1 MPSERAATKG
11 AMARRSW
18 SEAFA
23 VYLHPRVIGMLF
35 LGFSAGLP
43 FLLLFST
50 LSLWLRDA
58 EVTRTAV
65 GFFAWVGIT
74 FSIKVLWAPVV
85 DHIPL
90 PWLTA
95 VLGKRRSWMLIGQLG
110 IVTGLLAIAIIN
122 LQAVMVVSMVDGDVE
137 MVAPDRFWIVAV
149 ALAALWIAFWSATQD
164 VAIDAYRIEAAP
176 DDLQGGMAA
185 TYQLG
190 YRIGLLAAGAGAL
203 YIAEFWPWQTAYL
216 VMAALML
223 IGIVTVL
230 VIREPESTR
239 PAGTILEEDHVVAF
253 MAARD
258 HLSLRQRRVL
268 GWFYGAVGCPF
279 GEFFRRN
286 GKFALVI
293 LVFISVYRLSDIT
306 MGVMANVFYDD
317 LGFSKLDIA
326 NVSKTF
332 GIFVSIVGV
341 MLGGVLVARYGIMRV
356 LLLGA
361 ILVASTN
368 LLFAYLAIHGKDI
381 WLLAG
386 TISAD
391 NLSAGIAGTAFIAYL
406 SSLTNRHYTATQYA
420 LFSSLFTL
428 FGKFVAGFSGVIV
441 DAEGYV
447 FFFVY
452 ASLLGIPAI
461 LLVLYLMNHQR
472 RQDAALSTAEGPAR
486 EQSPQGNT

>member
-1 MPSERAATKG
+1 MPSEGTEGKPG
-11 AMARRSW
+11 SERRSW
-18 SEAFA
+18 AEAFE

-95 VLGKRRSWMLIGQLG
+95 ALGKRRSWILAGQLG
-110 IVTGLLAIAIIN
+110 IVVGLLAIAIIN
-122 LQAVMVVSMVDGDVE
+122 LQALPVVSSVTGETE
-137 MVAPDRFWIVAV
+137 MIPPSHFWVVAV
-149 ALAALWIAFWSATQD
+149 ALAALWVAFSSATQD

-203 YIAEFWPWQTAYL
+203 YLAEFWSWQISYL

-223 IGIVTVL
+223 AGMTTVL
-230 VIREPESTR
+230 VIREPESSR
-239 PAGTILEEDHVVAF
+239 PAGSILEEEHVVAF
-253 MAARD
+253 MAARE
-258 HLSLRQRRVL
+258 HLSIRQRRLL

-286 GKFALVI
+286 GRFALVI
-293 LVFISVYRLSDIT
+293 LLFISVYRLSDIT

-317 LGFSKLDIA
+317 LGFTKLDIA

-332 GIFVSIVGV
+332 GVFVSIAGV
-341 MLGGVLVARYGIMRV
+341 MLGGVLVARYGIMIIM
-356 LLLGA
+356 LIGA
-361 ILVASTN
+361 ILVATTN
-368 LLFAYLAIHGKDI
+368 LLFAYLATQGADI
-381 WLLAG
+381 WLLAM

-406 SSLTNRHYTATQYA
+406 SSLTNRNYTATQYA

-447 FFFVY
+447 FFFIY
-452 ASLLGIPAI
+452 ASVLGIPAI
-461 LLVLYLMNHQR
+461 LLVVFLMQHQR
-472 RQDAALSTAEGPAR
+472 KMEARSSAAPVPAH
-486 EQSPQGNT
+486 EQIS

>member
-1 MPSERAATKG
+1 MPSDDTEVK
-11 AMARRSW
+11 RRSW
-18 SEAFA
+18 AEAFE

-74 FSIKVLWAPVV
+74 FSIKVLWAPVI
-85 DHIPL
+85 DHLPV

-95 VLGKRRSWMLIGQLG
+95 AMGKRRSWILLGQTG
-110 IVTGLLAIAIIN
+110 IVIGLLAITVIN
-122 LQAVMVVSMVDGDVE
+122 LQAIPVISPTTGLTE
-137 MVAPDRFWIVAV
+137 MTSPDRIWVIAV
-149 ALAALWIAFWSATQD
+149 ALAALWVAFFSATQD
-164 VAIDAYRIEAAP
+164 VALDAYRIEAAP
-176 DDLQGGMAA
+176 NELQGGMAA

-203 YIAEFWPWQTAYL
+203 YLAEFWSWQVAYT

-223 IGIVTVL
+223 IGVATVF
-230 VIREPESTR
+230 VIREPESSR
-239 PAGTILEEDHVVAF
+239 PAGSILQEEHVAAF
-253 MAARD
+253 MAARA
-258 HLSLRQRRVL
+258 HWPERQRHL
-268 GWFYGAVGCPF
+268 AGWFYGAVACPF
-279 GEFFRRN
+279 ADFFGRN
-286 GKFALVI
+286 GIFALV
-293 LVFISVYRLSDIT
+293 LLGFISVYRLSDIT

-317 LGFSKLDIA
+317 LGFTKLDIA

-332 GIFVSIVGV
+332 GVFVSIVGV
-341 MLGGVLVARYGIMRV
+341 LIGGALVARYGIMLV

-361 ILVASTN
+361 VLVATTN
-368 LLFAYLAIHGKDI
+368 LLFAYLAILGADI
-381 WLLAG
+381 WFLAV

-406 SSLTNRHYTATQYA
+406 SSLTSRNYTATQYA

-441 DAEGYV
+441 DSEGYV
-447 FFFVY
+447 FFFIY
-452 ASLLGIPAI
+452 ASALGIPAI
-461 LLVLYLMNHQR
+461 LLVLYLMYHY
-472 RQDAALSTAEGPAR
+472 RQKERLPAAVAEAVHER
-486 EQSPQGNT
+486 QS

>member
-1 MPSERAATKG
+1 MPSEAGQTK
-11 AMARRSW
+11 RRSW
-18 SEAFA
+18 GEAFG

-85 DHIPL
+85 DHVPL

-95 VLGKRRSWMLIGQLG
+95 TLGKRRSWILAGQLG
-110 IVTGLLAIAIIN
+110 IVTGLLAIAVIN
-122 LQAVMVVSMVDGDVE
+122 LQALSVVSAVTGETELVP
-137 MVAPDRFWIVAV
+137 PDRFWVVAV
-149 ALAALWIAFWSATQD
+149 ALAALWIAFSSATQD

-203 YIAEFWPWQTAYL
+203 YIAEFWSWQTSYL
-216 VMAALML
+216 AMAVLML
-223 IGIVTVL
+223 VGMITVL
-230 VIREPESTR
+230 VVREPESSR
-239 PAGTILEEDHVVAF
+239 PAGSILQEDHVIAF
-253 MAARD
+253 MAARE
-258 HLSLRQRRVL
+258 HLSIRQRRLL

-293 LVFISVYRLSDIT
+293 LIFISVYRLSDIT

-341 MLGGVLVARYGIMRV
+341 MLGGVLVARYGIMRI

-447 FFFVY
+447 FFFIY
-452 ASLLGIPAI
+452 ASALGIPAI

-472 RQDAALSTAEGPAR
+472 RQDAAVQREAEPTYER
-486 EQSPQGNT
+486 RTQGNS

>member
-1 MPSERAATKG
+1 MPSEGAAPKTEAG
-11 AMARRSW
+11 RRSW
-18 SEAFA
+18 GEAFE

-95 VLGKRRSWMLIGQLG
+95 ALGKRRSWILAGQLG
-110 IVTGLLAIAIIN
+110 IVVGLLAVAIIN
-122 LQAVMVVSMVDGDVE
+122 LQALPVVSSITGETE
-137 MVAPDRFWIVAV
+137 MIPPSRFWVVAV
-149 ALAALWIAFWSATQD
+149 ALAALWIAFSSATQD

-203 YIAEFWPWQTAYL
+203 YLAEFWSWQIAYV

-223 IGIVTVL
+223 GGMITVL
-230 VIREPESTR
+230 VIREPESSR
-239 PAGTILEEDHVVAF
+239 PPGSILEEAHVVAF

-258 HLSLRQRRVL
+258 HLSIRQRRLL

-286 GKFALVI
+286 GKFALVV
-293 LVFISVYRLSDIT
+293 LLFISVYRLSDIT

-332 GIFVSIVGV
+332 GVFVSIVGV

-361 ILVASTN
+361 ILVATTN
-368 LLFAYLAIHGKDI
+368 LLFAYLATQGADI
-381 WLLAG
+381 WLLAM

-406 SSLTNRHYTATQYA
+406 SSLTNRNYTATQYA

-447 FFFVY
+447 FFFIY
-452 ASLLGIPAI
+452 ASALGIPAI
-461 LLVLYLMNHQR
+461 LLVFYLMHHER
-472 RQDAALSTAEGPAR
+472 RKEAAGSAPVEPAH
-486 EQSPQGNT
+486 EQTS

>member
-1 MPSERAATKG
+1 MAEQ
-11 AMARRSW
+11 ARRSW
-18 SEAFA
+18 GEALA
-23 VYLHPRVIGMLF
+23 AYKQPRVVAMLF

-58 EVTRTAV
+58 GVTRTSV

-85 DHIPL
+85 DHLPIPY
-90 PWLTA
+90 LTRL
-95 VLGKRRSWMLIGQLG
+95 LGKRRSWILVGQLG
-110 IVTGLLAIAIIN
+110 VMLGLLAITLIN
-122 LQAVMVVSMVDGDVE
+122 LQAVAVVS
-137 MVAPDRFWIVAV
+137 PDTGFINVVSPNRVWVVAV
-149 ALAALWIAFWSATQD
+149 ALAALWVAFSSATQD

-176 DDLQGGMAA
+176 DDLQGNMAA

-203 YIAEFWPWQTAYL
+203 YLAGFWSWQVSYAA
-216 VMAALML
+216 MAVLML
-223 IGIVTVL
+223 IGIGTVL
-230 VIREPESTR
+230 IVQEPESSR
-239 PAGTILEEDHVVAF
+239 AAGSILQQDHVVAF
-253 MAARD
+253 MASRPD
-258 HLSLRQRRVL
+258 LPERSRRLL
-268 GWFYGAVGCPF
+268 GWFYGAVVCPF
-279 GEFFRRN
+279 RDFFERN
-286 GKFALVI
+286 GKFAFTI
-293 LVFISVYRLSDIT
+293 LAFISVYRLSDLT

-317 LGFSKLDIA
+317 LGFTKFDIA

-332 GIFVSIVGV
+332 GIFVSIGGAL
-341 MLGGVLVARYGIMRV
+341 LGGLLLARYGIMRI

-361 ILVASTN
+361 VLVASTN
-368 LLFAYLAIHGKDI
+368 LLFAYLAIHGRDL

-391 NLSAGIAGTAFIAYL
+391 NLSGGIAGTAFIAYL

-428 FGKFVAGFSGVIV
+428 FGKFVAGFSGAIV
-441 DAEGYV
+441 DAAGYV

-452 ASLLGIPAI
+452 ASVLGIPAI
-461 LLVLYLMNHQR
+461 FLVLYLMYHY
-472 RQDAALSTAEGPAR
+472 RQQERSSSGTGEAVHER
-486 EQSPQGNT
+486 QS

>member
-1 MPSERAATKG
+1 MPAESQAVSKPQRG
-11 AMARRSW
+11 WLDS
-18 SEAFA
+18 FG
-23 VYLHPRVIGMLF
+23 VYLNRRVVGMLF

-58 EVTRTAV
+58 EITRTSV

-85 DHIPL
+85 DHLAIPG
-90 PWLTA
+90 LTKA
-95 VLGKRRSWMLIGQLG
+95 LGKRRSWILVGQLG
-110 IVTGLLAIAIIN
+110 VVLGLLVIAAIN
-122 LQAVMVVSMVDGDVE
+122 LQAVSVVSQTTGETELVS
-137 MVAPDRFWIVAV
+137 PDRIWVVAV

-176 DDLQGGMAA
+176 DELQGGMAA

-190 YRIGLLAAGAGAL
+190 YRVGLLAAGAGAL
-203 YIAEFWPWQTAYL
+203 YLAEFWSWQVSYL
-216 VMAALML
+216 VMAALMGV
-223 IGIVTVL
+223 GIVTVL
-230 VIREPESTR
+230 IVREPESSRT
-239 PAGTILEEDHVVAF
+239 AGSLLQEEHVAAF
-253 MAARD
+253 MAARS
-258 HLSLRQRRVL
+258 HLSERRRRL
-268 GWFYGAVGCPF
+268 AGWFYGAVACPF
-279 GEFFRRN
+279 AEFFRRN
-286 GKFALVI
+286 GSFALVI

-317 LGFSKLDIA
+317 IGFSKLDIA

-332 GIFVSIVGV
+332 GILVSIAGA
-341 MLGGVLVARYGIMRV
+341 LIGGVLVARYGIMRI

-361 ILVASTN
+361 VLVATTN
-368 LLFAYLAIHGKDI
+368 LLFAYLATQGPFI
-381 WLLAG
+381 WLLTM

-428 FGKFVAGFSGVIV
+428 FGKFVAGFSGVVV

-447 FFFVY
+447 FFFIY
-452 ASLLGIPAI
+452 ASALGIPAI
-461 LLVLYLMNHQR
+461 ILVLYLMHHE
-472 RQDAALSTAEGPAR
+472 RQLEAAQTQER
-486 EQSPQGNT
+486 

>member
-1 MPSERAATKG
+1 MPSDDTEVK
-11 AMARRSW
+11 RRSW
-18 SEAFA
+18 AEAFE

-74 FSIKVLWAPVV
+74 FSIKVLWAPVI
-85 DHIPL
+85 DHLPV

-95 VLGKRRSWMLIGQLG
+95 AMGKRRSWILLGQTG
-110 IVTGLLAIAIIN
+110 IVIGLLAITVIN
-122 LQAVMVVSMVDGDVE
+122 LQAVPVISPTTGLTE
-137 MVAPDRFWIVAV
+137 MTSPDRIWVIAV
-149 ALAALWIAFWSATQD
+149 ALAALWVAFFSATQD
-164 VAIDAYRIEAAP
+164 VALDAYRIEAAP
-176 DDLQGGMAA
+176 NELQGGMAA

-203 YIAEFWPWQTAYL
+203 YLAEFWSWQVAST

-223 IGIVTVL
+223 IGVATVF
-230 VIREPESTR
+230 VIREPESSR
-239 PAGTILEEDHVVAF
+239 PAGSILQEEHVAAF
-253 MAARD
+253 MAARA
-258 HLSLRQRRVL
+258 HWPERQRHL
-268 GWFYGAVGCPF
+268 AGWFYGAVACPF
-279 GEFFRRN
+279 ADFFGRN
-286 GKFALVI
+286 GIFALV
-293 LVFISVYRLSDIT
+293 LLGFISVYRLSDIT

-317 LGFSKLDIA
+317 LGFTKLDIA

-332 GIFVSIVGV
+332 GVFVSIVGV
-341 MLGGVLVARYGIMRV
+341 RYGIMLV

-361 ILVASTN
+361 VLVATTN
-368 LLFAYLAIHGKDI
+368 LLFAYLAILGADI
-381 WLLAG
+381 WFLAV

-406 SSLTNRHYTATQYA
+406 SSLTSRNYTATQYA

-441 DAEGYV
+441 DSEGYV
-447 FFFVY
+447 FFFIY
-452 ASLLGIPAI
+452 ASALGIPAI
-461 LLVLYLMNHQR
+461 LLVLYLMYHY
-472 RQDAALSTAEGPAR
+472 RQKERLPAAVAEAVHER
-486 EQSPQGNT
+486 QS

>member
-1 MPSERAATKG
+1 MPSEGFDQKPAS
-11 AMARRSW
+11 ARRSW
-18 SEAFA
+18 AEAFGI
-23 VYLHPRVIGMLF
+23 YLHPRVIGMLF

-50 LSLWLRDA
+50 LSLLLRDA

-90 PWLTA
+90 PWLTRA
-95 VLGKRRSWMLIGQLG
+95 LGKRRSWILAGQLG
-110 IVTGLLAIAIIN
+110 VVAGLFAIAMIN
-122 LQAVMVVSMVDGDVE
+122 LQAEMVISMVDGDVE
-137 MVAPDRFWIVAV
+137 MVSPDRFWIVAV
-149 ALAALWIAFWSATQD
+149 ALAALWVAFSSATQD

-203 YIAEFWPWQTAYL
+203 YVAEYWPWQIAYL

-223 IGIVTVL
+223 GGIITVL
-230 VIREPESTR
+230 VIREPESSR
-239 PAGTILEEDHVVAF
+239 PAGSILEEDHVVAF

-258 HLSLRQRRVL
+258 HLSLRQRRLL

-286 GKFALVI
+286 GKFALMI
-293 LVFISVYRLSDIT
+293 LLFISVYRLSDIT

-317 LGFSKLDIA
+317 LGFSYLDIA
-326 NVSKTF
+326 KVTKVF
-332 GIFVSIVGV
+332 GFFVSIAGV
-341 MLGGVLVARYGIMRV
+341 LFGGVLVARYGIMPV

-361 ILVASTN
+361 ILVATTN
-368 LLFAYLAIHGKDI
+368 LLFAYLAIQGKDI
-381 WLLAG
+381 WLLAM

-406 SSLTNRHYTATQYA
+406 SSLTNRNYTATQYA

-428 FGKFVAGFSGVIV
+428 FGKLVAGFSGVIV

-447 FFFVY
+447 FFFIY
-452 ASLLGIPAI
+452 ASALGIPAI
-461 LLVLYLMNHQR
+461 LLVLYLMHHER
-472 RQDAALSTAEGPAR
+472 RKEAAASAPIEPAHER
-486 EQSPQGNT
+486 IP

>member
-1 MPSERAATKG
+1 MPAEGLDQKPPA
-11 AMARRSW
+11 ARRSW
-18 SEAFA
+18 GEAFE

-90 PWLTA
+90 PWLTRA
-95 VLGKRRSWMLIGQLG
+95 LGKRRSWILAGQLG
-110 IVTGLLAIAIIN
+110 IVAGLLAIAIIN
-122 LQAVMVVSMVDGDVE
+122 LQSEMVVSMVDGDVE
-137 MVAPDRFWIVAV
+137 FIAPDRVWIVAV
-149 ALAALWIAFWSATQD
+149 ALSALWIAFFSATQD

-203 YIAEFWPWQTAYL
+203 YIAEFWPWQVAYL

-223 IGIVTVL
+223 IGIATVL
-230 VIREPESTR
+230 VIREPESSR
-239 PAGTILEEDHVVAF
+239 PAGSILEEKHVVAF

-258 HLSLRQRRVL
+258 HLSLRQRRLL

-279 GEFFRRN
+279 AEFFRRN
-286 GKFALVI
+286 GKFALLI

-341 MLGGVLVARYGIMRV
+341 MLGGVLVARYGIMLV

-361 ILVASTN
+361 VLVATTN
-368 LLFAYLAIHGKDI
+368 LLFAYLATQGADI
-381 WLLAG
+381 WLLAM

-406 SSLTNRHYTATQYA
+406 SSLTNRNYTATQYA

-447 FFFVY
+447 FFFIY
-452 ASLLGIPAI
+452 ASALGIPAI
-461 LLVLYLMNHQR
+461 LLVLYLMYHY
-472 RQDAALSTAEGPAR
+472 RQKEASASPTSEPVH
-486 EQSPQGNT
+486 EQQS